1 MSGWPSGECG
11 QRMRRSAAPSPPL
24 RACQPQKKVYRSS
37 CQRLPAVATTAFTD
51 FSHFRT
57 VQRGRS
63 TMQIYI
69 YIHFPFWSALTSQSK
84 DKNSLHALNERSSK
98 CIRPKE
104 VYSAEATQRNEKVP
118 KTNKNK
124 KEGKRRERMQAEER
138 EKCRGLCVS

>member
-1 MSGWPSGECG
+1 MPPLHLRIFHIFELFNEVG
-11 QRMRRSAAPSPPL
+11 QR
-24 RACQPQKKVYRSS
+24 CK
-37 CQRLPAVATTAFTD
+37 
-51 FSHFRT
+51 
-57 VQRGRS
+57 
-63 TMQIYI
+63 YI

-98 CIRPKE
+98 GIRPKE